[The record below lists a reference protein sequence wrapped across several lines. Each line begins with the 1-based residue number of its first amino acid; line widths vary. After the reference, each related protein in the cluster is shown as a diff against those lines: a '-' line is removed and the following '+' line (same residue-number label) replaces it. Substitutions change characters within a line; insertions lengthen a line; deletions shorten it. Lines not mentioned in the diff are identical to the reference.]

1 MTKSSTPKYHIRIT
15 GALGCLVIL
24 LPIIFTAAV
33 ATLATYLIT
42 H

>member
-1 MTKSSTPKYHIRIT
+1 MPSPKYHIRIT

-24 LPIIFTAAV
+24 LPIIITATAA
-33 ATLATYLIT
+33 ALTTYLIFT